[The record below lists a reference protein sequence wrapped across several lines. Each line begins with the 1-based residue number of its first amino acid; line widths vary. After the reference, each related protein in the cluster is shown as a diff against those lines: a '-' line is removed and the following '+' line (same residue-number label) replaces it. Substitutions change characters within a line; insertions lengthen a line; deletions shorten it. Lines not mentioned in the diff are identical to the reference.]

1 MAKNTGLSFE
11 NLDTAFRH
19 QNFEPL
25 YFLFGE
31 ETFLIQELQRTL
43 LDHALAPSERDFNY
57 DLVYGQD
64 AEAQTV
70 LALCA
75 SYPVMAERRLIIVRN
90 FEQLG
95 NNRLFKSYAEHPNPH
110 AVVLLACNGKPNLS
124 AHPYRA
130 LKEHAA
136 WGHFKTLYDNQ
147 MPGWVKKRVQSLGY
161 QIEPQAVQML
171 ADYVGT
177 DLRAA
182 AGEIEKLITFS
193 GQRKHLTADDVLRAS
208 GQTREFNVFE
218 LQGAIGEGRFRDAVR
233 IAERLVQ
240 QASNGRGEGIRIVA
254 ILTTYFTRLQRLG
267 VLQERGASKRDM
279 ARQVGINPYFI
290 SEYLVSL
297 RRFPPRRLERAF
309 SALLAADYELK
320 GGSTRDARLILL
332 LLLRRVLPETVRA
345 PSSRAASV

>member
-1 MAKNTGLSFE
+1 MAKNTGLSYE

-31 ETFLIQELQRTL
+31 EPFLIQELQQTL
-43 LDHALAPSERDFNY
+43 IEHALAPEERDFNY

-64 AEAQTV
+64 TDAQAV

-75 SYPVMAERRLIIVRN
+75 AYPVMAQRRLVIVRN
-90 FEQLG
+90 FEQLA
-95 NNRLFKSYAEHPNPH
+95 NNRLFKNYAEQPNPH
-110 AVVLLACNGKPNLS
+110 AIVLLACSGKPNLS

-130 LKEHAA
+130 LKQHAA
-136 WGHFKTLYDNQ
+136 WGRFKALYDNQ
-147 MPGWVKKRVQSLGY
+147 MPGWIKKRLQRLGY

-177 DLRAA
+177 DLQSA

-193 GQRKHLTADDVLRAS
+193 GKRQRLTADDVLRAS

-218 LQGAIGEGRFRDAVR
+218 LQGAIGEGRFHDAVR
-233 IAERLVQ
+233 IAGRLVQ

-254 ILTTYFTRLQRLG
+254 ILTTYFMRLQRLG
-267 VLQERGASKRDM
+267 VLQGRGASKRDM

-297 RRFPPRRLERAF
+297 RRFSPRRLEQAF
-309 SALLAADYELK
+309 AALLAADYELK
-320 GGSTRDARLILL
+320 GGSTRDARLVLL
-332 LLLRRVLPETVRA
+332 LLLRRLIPESVREA
-345 PSSRAASV
+345 SSSA